1 MTPFDIA
8 RGLIG
13 TTEGKGP
20 ENNPAIM
27 AMYASVGQDWVEHDD
42 VAWCAAFVGH
52 CLEAAGIRSTRKLT
66 ARSYLDW
73 GMPVEVADARQ
84 GDIGVIPRGR
94 SSWQGHVFFIDRI
107 EGAWV
112 WGLGGNQD
120 DAVNIKR
127 YPVSKLLG
135 VRRAAQV
142 VPPVTQ
148 AVTNAA
154 TQLETMPAQPA
165 TLSVEAVQKQ
175 LQALGYHEVGR
186 VDGKM
191 GPRTRGAILAFRDAE
206 GLPLDPVIDAALVTA
221 LAAAK
226 PRAVAPE
233 RAQGKP
239 AGSRIVAAANAQI
252 ALGAVGSA
260 GVLMS
265 QLAPLVAQ
273 AEAGRTLAG
282 RILTLLGLG
291 GHANTLLPVLG
302 AAIFLGVIVL
312 AWKARAARIE
322 DHRTGRTL

>member
-1 MTPFDIA
+1 MTPFEIA

-27 AMYASVGQDWVEHDD
+27 AMYASVGHDWVEHDD

-73 GMPVEVADARQ
+73 GVPVEVADARQ

-135 VRRAAQV
+135 VRRATPV
-142 VPPVTQ
+142 VFRVTQ
-148 AVTNAA
+148 AA
-154 TQLETMPAQPA
+154 TRADTPPA
-165 TLSVEAVQKQ
+165 TLSVEAVQKR
-175 LQALGYHEVGR
+175 LQALGYHEVGQ

-206 GLPLDPVIDAALVTA
+206 GLPRDPVIDAALVTA
-221 LAAAK
+221 LGAAK

-252 ALGAVGSA
+252 ALGAVGSV
-260 GVLMS
+260 GVLLS

-273 AEAGRTLAG
+273 AEEGRTLAG

-302 AAIFLGVIVL
+302 AAIFLGVIAL

>member
-13 TTEGKGP
+13 TTEGTGP

-27 AMYASVGQDWVEHDD
+27 AMYASVGHDWVEHDD

-52 CLEAAGIRSTRKLT
+52 CLETAGIRSTRKLT

-73 GMPVEVADARQ
+73 GMPVEVADAQQ

-120 DAVNIKR
+120 DAVNVKR

-135 VRRAAQV
+135 VRRAAPV
-142 VPPVTQ
+142 VLPRTQ
-148 AVTNAA
+148 RPTEP
-154 TQLETMPAQPA
+154 ETPPA
-165 TLSVEAVQKQ
+165 TLSVEAVQKR
-175 LQALGYHEVGR
+175 LQALGYHEVGQ

-206 GLPLDPVIDAALVTA
+206 GLPLDPVIDAVLEKA

-260 GVLMS
+260 GVLIS

-273 AEAGRTLAG
+273 AEEGRTLAG

-312 AWKARAARIE
+312 AWTARAARIE